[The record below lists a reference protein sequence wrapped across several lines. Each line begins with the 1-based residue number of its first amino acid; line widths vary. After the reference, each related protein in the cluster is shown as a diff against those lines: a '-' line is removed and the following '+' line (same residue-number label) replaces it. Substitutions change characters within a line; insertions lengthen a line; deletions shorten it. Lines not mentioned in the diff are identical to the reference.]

1 MNAGPTPTPRPAP
14 PTISA
19 NKMRTDPHRERRRG
33 RAIHKCAPPAPPCTC
48 PAASCTCPRP
58 SRRHPNAMAR
68 PVIQQ
73 HQLRTTLAGPPLRP
87 APGVSRR
94 SRIFTKKTVVYQ
106 ADTRDIVVSGS
117 YQGHSPPF
125 TCLTGVR
132 LERGAKTTLNGR
144 ELFFLYTRPLSKSVA
159 NQEDGGQIW
168 VVAIV
173 PAIPWPTTTGAM
185 RPTPAELEVARA
197 LIARVKA
204 ADSSIKRVDELLVCA
219 AVACRSGEFG
229 GVPTAC
235 ARAMGKNIS
244 KPKQVTDWIAR
255 LEKLVQAPASEPDSG
270 LLVQTAWIEQ
280 NVPGIRELAVASMV
294 VSPGKRHGT
303 RSIDAVSSTPLGS
316 TRATST
322 TVDYTLPP
330 AQGERESEGKK
341 RTRRHWN
348 REANQV
354 RSLDLSGAAEAHAAR
369 DAEMQRVARA
379 AEREVRDVLD
389 RVIVRVEREIQ
400 REARTRARAAALGA
414 AQPWR
419 WCCPAG
425 CKRGSHCA
433 REAFRERCL
442 PTLAAIQAQR
452 RKQWDSENLTK
463 VFVSYYS
470 GYAYNM
476 KEQRRLL
483 DEQDQRAQ
491 AWQ

>member
-1 MNAGPTPTPRPAP
+1 MNWRGVWVLGCVLVSVREIFI
-14 PTISA
+14 IS
-19 NKMRTDPHRERRRG
+19 
-33 RAIHKCAPPAPPCTC
+33 
-48 PAASCTCPRP
+48 
-58 SRRHPNAMAR
+58 
-68 PVIQQ
+68 
-73 HQLRTTLAGPPLRP
+73 
-87 APGVSRR
+87 
-94 SRIFTKKTVVYQ
+94 Y
-106 ADTRDIVVSGS
+106 
-117 YQGHSPPF
+117 SPPF

-144 ELFFLYTRPLSKSVA
+144 ELFFLYTRPESKSVA
-159 NQEDGGQIW
+159 NQEDGRQIC

-354 RSLDLSGAAEAHAAR
+354 RFLDLSGAAEAHAAR
-369 DAEMQRVARA
+369 ETDRQRVARA

>member
-1 MNAGPTPTPRPAP
+1 M
-14 PTISA
+14 
-19 NKMRTDPHRERRRG
+19 
-33 RAIHKCAPPAPPCTC
+33 
-48 PAASCTCPRP
+48 
-58 SRRHPNAMAR
+58 
-68 PVIQQ
+68 
-73 HQLRTTLAGPPLRP
+73 
-87 APGVSRR
+87 
-94 SRIFTKKTVVYQ
+94 
-106 ADTRDIVVSGS
+106 
-117 YQGHSPPF
+117 
-125 TCLTGVR
+125 
-132 LERGAKTTLNGR
+132 
-144 ELFFLYTRPLSKSVA
+144 
-159 NQEDGGQIW
+159 
-168 VVAIV
+168 
-173 PAIPWPTTTGAM
+173 
-185 RPTPAELEVARA
+185 ARA

-255 LEKLVQAPASEPDSG
+255 LEKLVQVPASEPDSG
-270 LLVQTAWIEQ
+270 LLVQTAWIDQ

-330 AQGERESEGKK
+330 AQGESESEGKK

-354 RSLDLSGAAEAHAAR
+354 RNLDLSGAAEAHAAR
-369 DAEMQRVARA
+369 ETERQRVARA
-379 AEREVRDVLD
+379 VEREVRDVLD
-389 RVIVRVEREIQ
+389 RLIVRVEREIQ
-400 REARTRARAAALGA
+400 REARTRARA

-433 REAFRERCL
+433 REAFRERCKQRD
-442 PTLAAIQAQR
+442 LAPVAIQAQR

-463 VFVSYYS
+463 VFVSGYS

-491 AWQ
+491 AGQ

>member
-1 MNAGPTPTPRPAP
+1 
-14 PTISA
+14 
-19 NKMRTDPHRERRRG
+19 
-33 RAIHKCAPPAPPCTC
+33 
-48 PAASCTCPRP
+48 
-58 SRRHPNAMAR
+58 
-68 PVIQQ
+68 
-73 HQLRTTLAGPPLRP
+73 
-87 APGVSRR
+87 
-94 SRIFTKKTVVYQ
+94 
-106 ADTRDIVVSGS
+106 
-117 YQGHSPPF
+117 
-125 TCLTGVR
+125 
-132 LERGAKTTLNGR
+132 
-144 ELFFLYTRPLSKSVA
+144 
-159 NQEDGGQIW
+159 
-168 VVAIV
+168 
-173 PAIPWPTTTGAM
+173 M

-235 ARAMGKNIS
+235 ARAMGKTIS
-244 KPKQVTDWIAR
+244 KPKQVTEWIAR
-255 LEKLVQAPASEPDSG
+255 LEKLVQVPASEPDSG

-303 RSIDAVSSTPLGS
+303 RLIDAVSSTPLGS

-322 TVDYTLPP
+322 TVDYMLPP
-330 AQGERESEGKK
+330 AQGESESEGKK

-348 REANQV
+348 REANQL
-354 RSLDLSGAAEAHAAR
+354 RSLDLTGAAEAHAAR

-433 REAFRERCL
+433 REAFRERCKQRD
-442 PTLAAIQAQR
+442 LAPVAIQAQR